1 METPPLQLENE
12 EAKAK
17 RKKIIEQASNGCEE
31 VQREIQNWK
40 IQKPLPSSTSFPVRS
55 PNTEIFNDKVEE
67 IMKKLSTNRSKSKE
81 KVKESYSAHAIDL
94 KASLH
99 SSLLNQEIL
108 KKQYH
113 LLIEKHE
120 IETKSLKDKIGDLQ
134 QQVQTL
140 KYEKAKKYEENL
152 AKAENQLRIS
162 EENSKNHENRLN
174 EKQNEIDLLRATI
187 VDRDKII
194 DLMEKKAASMES
206 GIIAFKDK
214 EFELNSVKIA
224 LEKEKKR
231 REIAENEYKLL
242 VDEVKSLNERSCMQI
257 KNEYEERI
265 RKLVDNV
272 RSLES
277 RLSNTNPTE
286 KTVHFTEMSK
296 LTPIPEEA
304 PCDSLKRARFYEEK
318 CENLYKD
325 MQTWKEKSF
334 VLTEKFFPA
343 LKSVRGELDKFKQE
357 CLNKQQKLKK
367 LFDKSVN
374 DLTNKYHEDL
384 EEKERALAFYKSK
397 AEGLE
402 NRKSGKIKTCKGS

>member
-1 METPPLQLENE
+1 METPPLQLEKE

-31 VQREIQNWK
+31 VQQEIQNWK
-40 IQKPLPSSTSFPVRS
+40 SQKPLPSAASFPTKS
-55 PNTEIFNDKVEE
+55 PNTGIFDNKVEE

-81 KVKESYSAHAIDL
+81 KVRECYSTHAIDL

-108 KKQYH
+108 KKQYQ

-120 IETKSLKDKIGDLQ
+120 IETKSLKDKIQDLQ

-140 KYEKAKKYEENL
+140 KYEKAMKYEENL

-162 EENSKNHENRLN
+162 EESAKNYESRLN
-174 EKQNEIDLLRATI
+174 EKQNEVDLLRATI
-187 VDRDKII
+187 ADRDRII
-194 DLMEKKAASMES
+194 GLMEKKAASIES
-206 GIIAFKDK
+206 GITAFKDK
-214 EFELNSVKIA
+214 EFELNSARVA

-231 REIAENEYKLL
+231 REIAENEYKVL
-242 VDEVKSLNERSCMQI
+242 VDEVRNLNERSCMQI
-257 KNEYEERI
+257 KNEYEDRI
-265 RKLVDNV
+265 KKLVETL

-318 CENLYKD
+318 CENLCKD
-325 MQTWKEKSF
+325 VQTWKEKSF

-343 LKSVRGELDKFKQE
+343 LKSIRGEIDKIKQD

-374 DLTNKYHEDL
+374 DLTNKYYEGL
-384 EEKERALAFYKSK
+384 EEKERSLAFYKSK
-397 AEGLE
+397 AEALE
-402 NRKSGKIKTCKGS
+402 NRKSGKIKTCKG